1 MNSDAKNITNYLVE
15 SETLPMFALPKS
27 DECITDTYFKN
38 AHKSVSLCSN
48 LFCRLSLFGEK
59 RGYALFC
66 IHITKLFNTKC
77 QRVKKLVS
85 NWGIIV
91 SSPRN
96 PFASTANYSVNSSL
110 SSKNLQEKFAE
121 LETLCIFVMPK
132 DPISGI
138 TKSYERSLGVFLLH
152 FCTRSRGLLA
162 KKGTRSLY
170 VLTNTCVQRCQKTTQ
185 ADLSGRIVP
194 ILHPFAS
201 TVNYSV
207 ISVPYRQCARLTN
220 RNYPTKPTKYRYA
233 RLLRRRLTVLKKTLN
248 LQTYTRLRTRYMR
261 SAGLWRILTIVSS
274 TYRSILNQLESLFD
288 REPLL
293 MPI

>member
-1 MNSDAKNITNYLVE
+1 MNSNAKNMTNYLVE

-66 IHITKLFNTKC
+66 LYTTKLFNTKC

-96 PFASTANYSVNSSL
+96 PFAST
-110 SSKNLQEKFAE
+110 
-121 LETLCIFVMPK
+121 
-132 DPISGI
+132 
-138 TKSYERSLGVFLLH
+138 
-152 FCTRSRGLLA
+152 
-162 KKGTRSLY
+162 
-170 VLTNTCVQRCQKTTQ
+170 
-185 ADLSGRIVP
+185 
-194 ILHPFAS
+194 
-201 TVNYSV
+201 VNYSV
-207 ISVPYRQCARLTN
+207 ISVPCRQCARLTN

-261 SAGLWRILTIVSS
+261 SAGLWRILTLVSS